1 MNKLLLET
9 FIKEVIKED
18 SEAKDTSNE
27 SSSETIATWGQ
38 LRKALNTEKCKSL
51 SKAVLK
57 DLIAQLPF
65 SQGLSTLQYFLKPN
79 DLKNYIKKAY
89 GLNGENV
96 EDNIFKIDPEV
107 SKIIDDDIENKFI
120 TAVSKNINNKEL
132 FPDFEP
138 IENLDMT
145 KLLQKFIHNNLTDK
159 ANVIRQKKSPEKTP
173 QHKLNPWHL

>member
-9 FIKEVIKED
+9 FIKEAIKE
-18 SEAKDTSNE
+18 EAEGQDISNE

-38 LRKALNTEKCKSL
+38 LRKALNSEKRKSL

-65 SQGLSTLQYFLKPN
+65 SQGLSTLEHFIKP
-79 DLKNYIKKAY
+79 DKFKAY
-89 GLNGENV
+89 IERAYDLNGEGNV

-107 SKIIDDDIENKFI
+107 SKIIDDKVENRFI
-120 TAVSKNINNKEL
+120 TLVSKNLNNKEL

-145 KLLQKFIHNNLTDK
+145 KLLQKYIHNRETEN
-159 ANVIRQKKSPEKTP
+159 ANVVRRKKASEQTP
-173 QHKLNPWHL
+173 QR